1 MTTNGNNQ
9 QQLTCRVNARGN
21 SCEGCGQRALI
32 TLEWYSQVLMAPAQL
47 ARITANPQSEQ
58 ELAVG
63 KEMFT
68 LCLHCLRRERYIAAW
83 DSVTKLPNWAR
94 VETQPGPGHTGVVG
108 A

>member
-1 MTTNGNNQ
+1 MDHKHKFLPLND
-9 QQLTCRVNARGN
+9 RAVY
-21 SCEGCGQRALI
+21 CEGCGQMALI

-58 ELAVG
+58 ELVVV

-68 LCLHCLRRERYIAAW
+68 LCSHCLRRERYIAAW
-83 DSVTKLPNWAR
+83 DPATKQSQWERTEIRAGLGDR
-94 VETQPGPGHTGVVG
+94 GVVG